1 MLASP
6 GRNGFTSG
14 VIVNSRY
21 RCTVCGYI
29 HEGDGPPDECPVCG
43 AAREEFVR
51 EDNEAPAPGPAAP
64 PVAATES
71 APAAGPRWV
80 ILGGGIAGL
89 SAVEAARELNPDAL
103 ITLVH
108 REAELPYNRLNL
120 TRYLAGAVDRSALA
134 IRPGSWF
141 GERRIRLV
149 RAEARHLDCALRR
162 LVLDDGGTV
171 FYDRLVLATGAHAF
185 VPAVPGVRRRGVHV
199 LRTVA
204 DADAILEGARR
215 GARCVC
221 VGGGLLGIETAGG
234 LAMRGLEV
242 TILDQASGLLPRQLA
257 RSAADRLAA
266 LLGGL
271 GIAIR
276 TGVTTAE
283 ITGDE
288 SVRAVV
294 LTDGAEVPADLVV
307 IAAGVRPNAGLARS
321 AGLAVNR
328 AVVVDDSLRASDPN
342 VFAAGDVAEHRG
354 ISSGLW
360 TVAMEQGQL
369 AGRALAGGD
378 AVFRGTPP
386 ATQLKV
392 LAWTV
397 FSIGRFEPD
406 APGDT
411 VLEQADTERLV
422 RVVLRNDVPI
432 GANVVGDAS
441 LAGPLRRAV
450 QEQRALA
457 AVPGLGSIAWRSPCR
472 P

>member
-1 MLASP
+1 
-6 GRNGFTSG
+6 
-14 VIVNSRY
+14 VIVTSRW
-21 RCTVCGYI
+21 RCSVCGYI

-51 EDNEAPAPGPAAP
+51 EDGEASSPEPAAP
-64 PVAATES
+64 PAVATE
-71 APAAGPRWV
+71 AERAAGPNWV
-80 ILGGGIAGL
+80 VLGGGIAGL

-120 TRYLAGAVDRSALA
+120 TRYLAGAVDRDALA
-134 IRPGSWF
+134 IRSASWF
-141 GERRIRLV
+141 EERRIRLV
-149 RAEARHLDCALRR
+149 RAEARHLDCAQRR
-162 LVLDDGGTV
+162 VVLDDGGV
-171 FYDRLVLATGAHAF
+171 VIYDRLVLATGAHPF
-185 VPAVPGVRRRGVHV
+185 VPPVPGVRRRGVHL

-204 DADAILEGARR
+204 DADAILEGARH
-215 GARCVC
+215 GARGVC
-221 VGGGLLGIETAGG
+221 IGGGLLGIETAGG

-242 TILDQASGLLPRQLA
+242 TILDQAGSLLPRQLA
-257 RSAADRLAA
+257 QSAGGRLTA

-271 GIAIR
+271 GIDVR
-276 TGVTTAE
+276 TGATTAE

-288 SVRAVV
+288 SVRAVTLV
-294 LTDGAEVPADLVV
+294 DGSEVPADLVV

-328 AVVVDDSLRASDPN
+328 AIVVDDSLRTSDAN

-354 ISSGLW
+354 VSSGLW

-369 AGRALAGGD
+369 AGRALAGRD
-378 AVFRGTPP
+378 VVFRGTPP

-397 FSIGRFEPD
+397 LSIGRFEPD
-406 APGDT
+406 GPGDR

-422 RVVLRNDVPI
+422 RVVLRNDVLI
-432 GANVVGDAS
+432 GANLIGDAS
-441 LAGPLRRAV
+441 LARPLRRAV

-457 AVPGLGSIAWRSPCR
+457 SVPELGSIAWRS
-472 P
+472 